1 MNADRVATPVAAGSQ
16 PGGAAFDFD
25 QQVGV
30 IQLTRH
36 AFFALPDDGRFAR
49 RARVFPAVQT
59 TSEDIESRADT
70 PARPFDAA
78 REIDDPVIR
87 SVELNVEEAKKLF
100 GKPLDVRDR
109 TAIEF
114 IEGR

>member
-1 MNADRVATPVAAGSQ
+1 MKADRVATPVAAGAQ

-25 QQVGV
+25 QQIGV
-30 IQLTRH
+30 IQLASRSL
-36 AFFALPDDGRFAR
+36 FALPDDGRFAR
-49 RARVFPAVQT
+49 RACVFPAVQT
-59 TSEDIESRADT
+59 TSDDVESCADT
-70 PARPFDAA
+70 PARPFDAE

-114 IEGR
+114 IEAR